1 MSFLDE
7 PSLLVALLGVFIG
20 VALLSFAADEF
31 VEGAAGLA
39 FKAQVSPILV
49 GAVIVGFGTSAPE
62 LLVSAIAAGQ
72 GDVDLGIGNIVGS
85 NMANMSLVLGTAAM
99 LVPLAVPPSLLRR
112 EAPLSL
118 AAVLLF
124 AGFTVGD
131 LQRREGVIL
140 LLLLVIFIGIIAVG
154 GRNAPSIEA
163 RSGTLTGFWLRTGL
177 GLLGTVGG
185 AWLLVWG
192 ATAIADEFGLTG
204 GFIGFTL
211 VALGTSLPELVTS
224 VAAARK
230 RETELILGNLLG
242 SNVFNSLAVGG
253 VVAILGGGTMQDTG
267 LRTYGIGVMAFV
279 AVAAVLA
286 MFTRKRMTRIEAG
299 FLLIMWVVAAVL
311 LARTSTEGAVAV
323 IG

>member
-1 MSFLDE
+1 MSFGNE
-7 PSLLVALLGVFIG
+7 PSLPLALVGVFLGI
-20 VALLSFAADEF
+20 ALLSYAADEF
-31 VEGAAGLA
+31 VEGSAGLA
-39 FKAQVSPILV
+39 FKAQVSPVLV

-99 LVPLAVPPSLLRR
+99 LVPLAVSPSILRR

-118 AAVLLF
+118 FAVLLF
-124 AGFTVGD
+124 AAFTVGD
-131 LQRREGVIL
+131 LQRDEGFIL
-140 LLLLVIFIGIIAVG
+140 LAALVVVISVIAIG
-154 GRNAPSIEA
+154 GRNAPSIDA
-163 RSGTLTGFWLRTGL
+163 RSGTLVSFSVRTGL
-177 GLLGTVGG
+177 GLVGTVGG

-192 ATAIADEFGLTG
+192 ATFIADELGLTG

-253 VVAILGGGTMQDTG
+253 VVAVLGGGSMQDQG
-267 LRTYGIGVMAFV
+267 LRTYGIGVMAIV
-279 AVAAVLA
+279 AIGAVLA
-286 MFTRKRMTRIEAG
+286 MFTRKRMTRIEAT
-299 FLLIMWVVAAVL
+299 FLLVMWVVAAVL
-311 LARTSTEGAVAV
+311 LARTSTEAAVV
-323 IG
+323 GVG